1 MARATSYNW
10 EIQLSADPNDW
21 VFPASIGEFGPG
33 EEGRIKV
40 SDGDRSYQIRDQIY
54 DIGEIEVVIYIKEDK
69 REYALMEA
77 WCNDLTNPARDIWLV
92 ARGAGRDID
101 SGGDGRE
108 ETMRF
113 LLRNTECAMGK
124 MSAFDRNAKT
134 FDSKR
139 YMLLPEFVEDV
150 T

>member
-1 MARATSYNW
+1 MSRATSYNW

-21 VFPASIGEFGPG
+21 IFPASLGEFGEG

-40 SDGDRSYQIRDQIY
+40 ADGDRAYQIRDQIY
-54 DIGEIEVVIYIKEDK
+54 DIGEIEVVIYIKDDK
-69 REYALMEA
+69 REYNLMQE
-77 WCNDLTNPARDIWLV
+77 WCYAGNARDIWIV
-92 ARGAGRDID
+92 ARGAGRDIE

-124 MSAFDRNAKT
+124 KSAFDRNAKA
-134 FDSKR
+134 FDSKT
-139 YMLLPEFVEDV
+139 YMLIPEFVEDV
-150 T
+150 SE

>member
-1 MARATSYNW
+1 MARPVSWNW
-10 EIQLSADPNDW
+10 ELQLSADPNDW
-21 VFPASIGEFGPG
+21 IYAASIGEVGEG

-40 SDGDRSYQIRDQIY
+40 NDGDRSYQIRDQIY
-54 DIGEIEVVIYIKEDK
+54 DIGEVEVVIYIKEDK
-69 REYALMEA
+69 REYNLMQA
-77 WCNDLTNPARDIWLV
+77 WAYAGDARDIWIV
-92 ARGAGRDID
+92 ARGAGRDVE

-124 MSAFDRNAKT
+124 KSAFDRNAKT